1 MIETV
6 CTKISKDSDPRGTR
20 AVPTFVIKNMLN
32 VSTLFCVVRR
42 GLSEGVPALGP
53 QPRGALLTAAR
64 WSLPPL
70 SAADDRA
77 VSSRRHLRLL
87 AEQRP
92 EGGGTGSCL

>member
-32 VSTLFCVVRR
+32 VSTLLSVVRR

-53 QPRGALLTAAR
+53 QPRGALPTADGQTTE
-64 WSLPPL
+64 L
-70 SAADDRA
+70 S
-77 VSSRRHLRLL
+77 
-87 AEQRP
+87 RP
-92 EGGGTGSCL
+92 EGV